1 MTDSTDGSVPRRG
14 RIVMLVDNGVE
25 GDSRVQ
31 KQARSAAAAGW
42 DVTLL
47 GFRPHTAKRFEWT
60 VGEANVRLV
69 PLKRPLLTHRST
81 LRWSPRRPLAYS
93 SLAMT
98 NNRMQ
103 TMRAWQTDL
112 RQRFAAL
119 QVARRAGG
127 TAAQERAGRLTV
139 LPHRVAFKIFK
150 SWVQFRAGQWKKL
163 KAARENPVTLLNRAT
178 IRFWQATR
186 GDRSWR
192 RLDPSLWDFEIG
204 FRRAVDKLE
213 PDIIHANDY
222 RVLGVAARA
231 KMRAAAKGRDVKI
244 VWDAHEYVPG
254 LNPVSWWP
262 SWLPAQIAYEREY
275 APYSDAVVTVSP
287 GLAELLRDG
296 HGLSELPAVV
306 QNCPQRDE
314 IGVDDFDPELDL
326 RADCGISA
334 DTPLLAYCG
343 GITPVRGV
351 NIMVEALPEL
361 PGVHVA
367 FVSLHPNGNR
377 KNIDELEELA
387 EDLGVAD
394 RVHLLPYVEHWQVV
408 PYLSSA
414 DAAVSPLHHLPNH
427 EIALSNK
434 FFEYSHARLPLVT
447 SDVRTMAEVVRRTGQ
462 GEVFTAGDREDYL
475 RAVRAV
481 LADPKP
487 YQAAYDTP
495 DLLEQWTW
503 SAQAAVLDDVY
514 AKLLPVPPVLPVQR
528 TDSSQQLVT
537 QPAG

>member
-1 MTDSTDGSVPRRG
+1 MTARMEQPAPNRG
-14 RIVMLVDNGVE
+14 RVVMLVDNGVE

-47 GFRPHTAKRFEWT
+47 GFRPHTARRSEWT
-60 VGEANVRLV
+60 LGDAKVRV
-69 PLKRPLLTHRST
+69 IPIKRPLQTHRST

-93 SLAMT
+93 CLAMANSRLQT
-98 NNRMQ
+98 VRAWHTDL
-103 TMRAWQTDL
+103 TMRFALL
-112 RQRFAAL
+112 R
-119 QVARRAGG
+119 VARQSGG
-127 TAAQERAGRLTV
+127 SARDERLGRLR
-139 LPHRVAFKIFK
+139 LFPARVAYKVF
-150 SWVQFRAGQWKKL
+150 STWARLRAAEWNRL
-163 KAARENPVTLLNRAT
+163 KAARENPASLLNRAM

-186 GDRSWR
+186 GDRCWR
-192 RLDPSLWDFEIG
+192 RLDPSLHDFEIG
-204 FRRAVDKLE
+204 FCREIDRLE

-231 KMRAAAKGRDVKI
+231 KLRAATRGRDVKM

-254 LNPVSWWP
+254 LAPVSWWP
-262 SWLPAQIAYEREY
+262 SWLAAQIGYEREF
-275 APYSDAVVTVSP
+275 ARYSDAVVTVSP
-287 GLAELLRDG
+287 ALAELLRDG

-314 IGVDDFDPELDL
+314 IGLDGVDSVLDL
-326 RADCGISA
+326 RAACGISA

-351 NIMVEALPEL
+351 TLMVDALPDL

-377 KNIDELEELA
+377 RNIDELETTA
-387 EDLGVAD
+387 KQLGVGD
-394 RVHLLPYVEHWQVV
+394 RVHFLPYVQHWQVV

-414 DAAVSPLHHLPNH
+414 DAAVSPLLHLPNH

-447 SDVRTMAEVVRRTGQ
+447 SDVRTMSEVVRKTEQ
-462 GEVFTAGDREDYL
+462 GEVFEAGDREGYL

-481 LADPKP
+481 LADPQK
-487 YQAAYDTP
+487 YRAAYDQP
-495 DLLEQWTW
+495 GLLEQWTW
-503 SAQAAVLDDVY
+503 NAQAAVLEQVY
-514 AKLLPVPPVLPVQR
+514 SRLMPVPAPR
-528 TDSSQQLVT
+528 TEPKPDLVA
-537 QPAG
+537 QSPR

>member
-1 MTDSTDGSVPRRG
+1 MDQPAPKRG
-14 RIVMLVDNGVE
+14 RVVMLVDNGVE

-47 GFRPHTAKRFEWT
+47 GFGPRRARRSEWT
-60 VGEANVRLV
+60 VGQANVRV
-69 PLKRPLLTHRST
+69 IPLERPLQTHRST

-93 SLAMT
+93 SLAMA
-98 NNRMQ
+98 NNRLQ
-103 TMRAWQTDL
+103 TVRAWYADL
-112 RQRFAAL
+112 TMHFAAL
-119 QVARRAGG
+119 RIARESGASARD
-127 TAAQERAGRLTV
+127 ERLGRLRLFPT
-139 LPHRVAFKIFK
+139 RVAYKVF
-150 SWVQFRAGQWKKL
+150 STWVEFRAAEWGRL
-163 KAARENPVTLLNRAT
+163 KAARENPASLLNRAM
-178 IRFWQATR
+178 IRFWQVAR
-186 GDRSWR
+186 GDRCWR
-192 RLDPSLWDFEIG
+192 RLDPSLHDFEVG
-204 FRRAVDKLE
+204 FRREIDRLK

-231 KMRAAAKGRDVKI
+231 KLRAATGGRDVKV

-254 LNPVSWWP
+254 LAPVAWWP
-262 SWLPAQIAYEREY
+262 SWLPAQIAFEREF
-275 APYSDAVVTVSP
+275 ARYSDAVVTVSP
-287 GLAELLRDG
+287 ALAELLRDG

-314 IGVDDFDPELDL
+314 IGPEGIDPVLDL

-334 DTPLLAYCG
+334 DIPLLAYCG

-351 NIMVEALPEL
+351 TLMVEALPDL

-377 KNIDELEELA
+377 RNIDELEA
-387 EDLGVAD
+387 AAKQLGVAD
-394 RVHLLPYVEHWQVV
+394 RVHVLPYVQHWQVV

-414 DAAVSPLHHLPNH
+414 DAAVSPLLHLPNH

-447 SDVRTMAEVVRRTGQ
+447 SDVRTMSEVVRTTGQ
-462 GEVFTAGDREDYL
+462 GEVFPAGDREGYV

-481 LADPKP
+481 LADPQK
-487 YQAAYDTP
+487 YRAAYDQP
-495 DLLEQWTW
+495 GLLEQWTW
-503 SAQAAVLDDVY
+503 NAQAAVLEQVY
-514 AKLLPVPPVLPVQR
+514 SRLMPVPVQR
-528 TDSSQQLVT
+528 SEPKPELVV
-537 QPAG
+537 QSVR